1 MQRTLRQNE
10 KRIAEL
16 DKLFTRLYEDN
27 VAGKITDE
35 RFTMMSKTYE
45 DEQHK
50 LKEEVNALAAFIETK
65 EQKAED
71 ITQFVNIVESI
82 LKFV

>member
-1 MQRTLRQNE
+1 
-10 KRIAEL
+10 
-16 DKLFTRLYEDN
+16 
-27 VAGKITDE
+27 
-35 RFTMMSKTYE
+35 MMSKTYE